1 MSRRVLLAALVA
13 LAALPVAPA
22 AAQAPFG
29 HPCVPESGVRHCP
42 TADLEQRV
50 PSFDGTPLDV
60 DVTLPAQGTGPFPL
74 LLLLHGLGG
83 TKTDFLAPTAT
94 NPGYDARTFARA
106 GYAVVTPTARGFGN
120 SCGRPES
127 RTAGCE
133 DGWTRLADMR
143 YEVRDLQTLA
153 GLLVDE
159 GIARPDRIAATGVS
173 YGGGMATMLAFLKD
187 RIRTPDGL
195 YAPWTSPRGTPLS
208 LRAAWPRWLWSNGE
222 SIFLRSGRADAWS
235 RFPTGV
241 PTTAYANGIF
251 AVAFGGFVAP
261 LGSPLHA
268 DLRRWKEQLDDGSL
282 EPSVRPTLDIA
293 YSLHGAAGV
302 RRPVGGPAP
311 LLLQS
316 GWTDALFPVGQSL
329 AIRARFPGNVRLQL
343 GDIGHAPAA
352 NRPGDVALFNEQ
364 GREFLKDQLVG
375 GGPRLRRPPVT
386 ALPMRC
392 SGQGGGPAFPGV
404 NVRRTLRFGTE
415 RRLRIDARGASSRL
429 AAAVN
434 PLGPTGSHCTR
445 HRADLRNR
453 AQFSVR
459 SRGVTLLGQPVIT
472 GRVTASGRLGQIAAR
487 VWDRDRRTD
496 RQRLITRG
504 VFRLKDDER
513 GRFRF
518 TLDGNAWHFAR
529 GHRIVVELLGRDAPT
544 YAASP
549 ASFRASLTDVRVTL
563 PVRRRR

>member
-1 MSRRVLLAALVA
+1 MTENRSIPAVRLVTAHTGASASANELGMRPMQERAYAHRGEQYLLIKSPPASGKSRALMFIALDKLHNQGVKQAIIVVPERSIGGSFANEPLSKHGFYWDWSVKPHWNLCNAPGADDVKVAKSKVKAVAEFLASDDKVLVCTHATFRFAIDELGIEAFDNRLIAVDEFHHVSANPDNRLGAQLGQLIARDTVHLVA
-13 LAALPVAPA
+13 MTGSYFRGDAVA
-22 AAQAPFG
+22 
-29 HPCVPESGVRHCP
+29 V
-42 TADLEQRV
+42 
-50 PSFDGTPLDV
+50 
-60 DVTLPAQGTGPFPL
+60 
-74 LLLLHGLGG
+74 
-83 TKTDFLAPTAT
+83 LAPQDEAKFTT
-94 NPGYDARTFARA
+94 
-106 GYAVVTPTARGFGN
+106 VTYT
-120 SCGRPES
+120 
-127 RTAGCE
+127 
-133 DGWTRLADMR
+133 
-143 YEVRDLQTLA
+143 Y
-153 GLLVDE
+153 
-159 GIARPDRIAATGVS
+159 
-173 YGGGMATMLAFLKD
+173 Y
-187 RIRTPDGL
+187 
-195 YAPWTSPRGTPLS
+195 
-208 LRAAWPRWLWSNGE
+208 
-222 SIFLRSGRADAWS
+222 
-235 RFPTGV
+235 
-241 PTTAYANGIF
+241 
-251 AVAFGGFVAP
+251 
-261 LGSPLHA
+261 
-268 DLRRWKEQLDDGSL
+268 EQLNGYEYL
-282 EPSVRPTLDIA
+282 KTLDIA